1 MKAPGIITT
10 SILLLFFFS
19 AYTQPILDYKVK
31 TTANAAERTKIL
43 DIYRASLFSQLKQ
56 EVVFVVKHF
65 KVSNN
70 YAWLM
75 ADLQRKDG
83 KKIRI
88 TESGPEFYYELH
100 CCHAEALFKKSGSK
114 WLIVEENTFSTD
126 IWWWGISGRH
136 PLAPKGIFDEIALKK
151 ND

>member
-10 SILLLFFFS
+10 SFLLLFFFS

-75 ADLQRKDG
+75 AELQRKDG
-83 KKIRI
+83 KEIRI
-88 TESGPEFYYELH
+88 PESYYVFD

-126 IWWWGISGRH
+126 VWWWGISGRY
-136 PLAPKGIFDEIALKK
+136 PLAQKGIFDEIALKK